1 MPHERQNKTR
11 RKASADRRALPEEII
26 TTNKMK
32 RTMKHI
38 SSILTAIIML
48 LFASTVTAQ
57 EYTYTLGND
66 AAKTIE
72 FYTSNSDVIIE
83 GHDGDDII
91 IRNMD
96 YEAPPERAQGLKAL
110 YNSAKDNTGI
120 GLSVEEE
127 NGTVRIVSAS
137 RNNGDFRL
145 MVPNK
150 VRLLLEQVNWGGGD
164 FELRDLQGEVEIKSK
179 TSDMILKNVTGPII
193 ANSTSGD
200 LEITMSSLS
209 QAGPTSI
216 SLVSGFIDITMPA
229 ASKANLYLSS
239 ISGEVYTDMDI
250 QLRGDKEK
258 SMQRIAGGRDIQ
270 GTLNGG
276 GVEMRLKTIS
286 GDIYL
291 RKK

>member
-1 MPHERQNKTR
+1 M
-11 RKASADRRALPEEII
+11 ADRRALPEEISTSNKI
-26 TTNKMK
+26 T
-32 RTMKHI
+32 RTMKNLSH
-38 SSILTAIIML
+38 ILTAIILL
-48 LFASTVTAQ
+48 LFANLAAAQ
-57 EYTYTLGND
+57 EYTFSLGNESS
-66 AAKTIE
+66 KTIE
-72 FYTSNSDVIIE
+72 FYVSNSDVVVE
-83 GHDGDDII
+83 GHDSDDIV
-91 IRNMD
+91 IRNLD
-96 YEAPPERAQGLKAL
+96 YEAPPERAKGLKAL

-127 NGTVRIVSAS
+127 NGTVRIISAS

-164 FELRDLQGEVEIKSK
+164 FELRNLQGEVEIKSK
-179 TSDMILKNVTGPII
+179 TSDMKLLEVTGPII
-193 ANSTSGD
+193 AHSTSGD
-200 LEITMSSLS
+200 LEINMTSLS
-209 QAGPTSI
+209 QAGPTSV

-229 ASKANLYLSS
+229 NSKANMRLSS
-239 ISGEVYTDMDI
+239 VSGEVYTDMDI
-250 QLRGDKEK
+250 QLRGNQEK
-258 SMQRIAGGRDIQ
+258 SMQRIAGGRDIE

>member
-1 MPHERQNKTR
+1 MR
-11 RKASADRRALPEEII
+11 
-26 TTNKMK
+26 
-32 RTMKHI
+32 RTMKYL
-38 SSILTAIIML
+38 SKILTALIML
-48 LFASTVTAQ
+48 LFVNIAAAQ
-57 EYTYTLGND
+57 EYTYTMGND

-72 FYTSNSDVIIE
+72 FYISNSDVVIE
-83 GHDGDDII
+83 GHDSDDII
-91 IRNMD
+91 IRNTD
-96 YEAPPERAQGLKAL
+96 YEAPPERAKGLKAL

-127 NGTVRIVSAS
+127 NGTVRIISAS

-145 MVPNK
+145 MIPNR

-164 FELRDLQGEVEIKSK
+164 FELSNLQGEVEIKSK
-179 TSDMILKNVTGPII
+179 TSDMTLENVTGPII

-200 LEITMSSLS
+200 LEIDLASLS

-216 SLVSGFIDITMPA
+216 SLVSGFIDITMPSS
-229 ASKANLYLSS
+229 SKANLYLSS
-239 ISGEVYTDMDI
+239 ISGEVYSDLDI
-250 QLRGDKEK
+250 QLRGGNDKGNN
-258 SMQRIAGGRDIQ
+258 MPRIAGGREIE

-276 GVEMRLKTIS
+276 GIEMRLKTIS